1 VVMAGKTRVIAWGI
15 TGITVVAI
23 VIIGAVTLLRG
34 GLLAPGGGAAP
45 PLSLSVLPAGL
56 NSASPAASSSAC
68 TLSAASEVSQ
78 GNLAVNQSSISVSI
92 DIYPGTT
99 VTGVSIGLTARQ
111 SVPASVYAACA
122 SMLPRNSATPSGWQ
136 VVQLPEVPGSTVPLP
151 ALKTGGTFKLIV
163 QPPLSRTSSAVGYV
177 WQINVTYT
185 YPDGPGTFSSDS
197 FATLVPAA

>member
-1 VVMAGKTRVIAWGI
+1 MVMAGKTRVIAWGI

-99 VTGVSIGLTARQ
+99 VTGRGNRGRSR
-111 SVPASVYAACA
+111 AA
-122 SMLPRNSATPSGWQ
+122 LSGEFH
-136 VVQLPEVPGSTVPLP
+136 L
-151 ALKTGGTFKLIV
+151 GGGNRR
-163 QPPLSRTSSAVGYV
+163 PP
-177 WQINVTYT
+177 
-185 YPDGPGTFSSDS
+185 D
-197 FATLVPAA
+197 